1 LSFDRRLELAV
12 ESSDESMPE
21 ETASQRLSRYQN
33 RDQCEVSETD
43 EWAVIHYG
51 LAGDERDET
60 ELTKENGIL
69 RVNTGR
75 FQMAPPECCHGVRDK
90 SLTCGFSA
98 KTFAQNPNRSTST
111 G

>member
-1 LSFDRRLELAV
+1 M

-43 EWAVIHYG
+43 EWAVIHCG

-60 ELTKENGIL
+60 ELTKEN
-69 RVNTGR
+69 RNS
-75 FQMAPPECCHGVRDK
+75 E
-90 SLTCGFSA
+90 SE
-98 KTFAQNPNRSTST
+98 NRKISDGTT
-111 G
+111 